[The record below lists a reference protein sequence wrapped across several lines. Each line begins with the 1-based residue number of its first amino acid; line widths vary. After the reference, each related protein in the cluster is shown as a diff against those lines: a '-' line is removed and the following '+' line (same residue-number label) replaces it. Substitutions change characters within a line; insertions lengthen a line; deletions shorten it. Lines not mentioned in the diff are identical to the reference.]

1 MRILE
6 HIVTPAEDGQRVK
19 HLLRSRWQLSTTLL
33 KHLKWNGGILLNGRS
48 VPVNT
53 PAHTGDVLTADVS
66 DPPGSNEH
74 ICPVDFPLDILYED
88 EDLLVLNKPA
98 GIAIHSAALTEETVT
113 VAGSVVHYLG
123 QDSFHCVNRLDRGTT
138 GAMAVAKTG
147 YMHARC
153 MALLHSGDFY
163 REYRGI
169 CLGRPEP
176 PAGEITLPIGRDPAS
191 VLRRKIDPDGLPSRT
206 TYETLSSGEDLSL
219 LRLLPATGRTHQ
231 LRVHLAA
238 IGHPLAGDWLYGT
251 EDRAL
256 IARPALHSYILHLRQ
271 PLSGAMNTI
280 RFAAPD
286 DAAALLRIYAQYIET
301 PITFEYTLP
310 SEEEFARRIRDIQA
324 VYPYLVYIEDGEV
337 LGYAYAHRFQER
349 AAYQWGAELSVYL
362 DRGCVSHGIGSQL
375 YTLLLEL
382 LRLQN
387 VRTAY
392 ALVTLPNTK
401 SEALHRHFGFKLCG
415 VWHSSGFKNG
425 RWYDMGSFEKQLL
438 PYDSS
443 PAPLRPLSDLPQ
455 EDVQALLERACAAH
469 ILPKNSR
476 I

>member
-1 MRILE
+1 
-6 HIVTPAEDGQRVK
+6 
-19 HLLRSRWQLSTTLL
+19 
-33 KHLKWNGGILLNGRS
+33 
-48 VPVNT
+48 
-53 PAHTGDVLTADVS
+53 
-66 DPPGSNEH
+66 
-74 ICPVDFPLDILYED
+74 
-88 EDLLVLNKPA
+88 
-98 GIAIHSAALTEETVT
+98 
-113 VAGSVVHYLG
+113 
-123 QDSFHCVNRLDRGTT
+123 
-138 GAMAVAKTG
+138 
-147 YMHARC
+147 
-153 MALLHSGDFY
+153 
-163 REYRGI
+163 
-169 CLGRPEP
+169 
-176 PAGEITLPIGRDPAS
+176 
-191 VLRRKIDPDGLPSRT
+191 
-206 TYETLSSGEDLSL
+206 
-219 LRLLPATGRTHQ
+219 
-231 LRVHLAA
+231 
-238 IGHPLAGDWLYGT
+238 
-251 EDRAL
+251 
-256 IARPALHSYILHLRQ
+256 
-271 PLSGAMNTI
+271 MNTI

-349 AAYQWGAELSVYL
+349 AAYQCLQYGQLQL
-362 DRGCVSHGIGSQL
+362 FPPHFQFL

>member
-1 MRILE
+1 M
-6 HIVTPAEDGQRVK
+6 
-19 HLLRSRWQLSTTLL
+19 
-33 KHLKWNGGILLNGRS
+33 
-48 VPVNT
+48 
-53 PAHTGDVLTADVS
+53 
-66 DPPGSNEH
+66 
-74 ICPVDFPLDILYED
+74 
-88 EDLLVLNKPA
+88 
-98 GIAIHSAALTEETVT
+98 
-113 VAGSVVHYLG
+113 
-123 QDSFHCVNRLDRGTT
+123 
-138 GAMAVAKTG
+138 
-147 YMHARC
+147 
-153 MALLHSGDFY
+153 
-163 REYRGI
+163 
-169 CLGRPEP
+169 
-176 PAGEITLPIGRDPAS
+176 
-191 VLRRKIDPDGLPSRT
+191 
-206 TYETLSSGEDLSL
+206 
-219 LRLLPATGRTHQ
+219 
-231 LRVHLAA
+231 
-238 IGHPLAGDWLYGT
+238 
-251 EDRAL
+251 
-256 IARPALHSYILHLRQ
+256 
-271 PLSGAMNTI
+271 
-280 RFAAPD
+280 
-286 DAAALLRIYAQYIET
+286 
-301 PITFEYTLP
+301 
-310 SEEEFARRIRDIQA
+310 
-324 VYPYLVYIEDGEV
+324 

-469 ILPKNSR
+469 ILPKSSR